1 MANAFNKEERVAFE
15 SILEGFNDALV
26 LSNAVSIYGTDQTMM
41 ERTNNTIWRPQ
52 PYIARSYSGTDMTS
66 NFGDYTQLSVPATIG
81 FSKAVPWKMSATE
94 LRDALQENRLGD
106 AAYQKLASDVNVS
119 VTNVASSSGTVVV
132 SRPSAASGYDDVA
145 EIDAVFN
152 EIGIPMNDRHLA
164 LSSRDYNGMA
174 SNLSVAPR
182 SFAGQKSVSAYERSL
197 VGDVAGFT
205 TMKLDYANRINPAA
219 GGSSITI
226 NTTASGAGQHHTPQA
241 TSTAATGEVNNYD
254 NRYQTVTVSSTANVA
269 AGDCFTIAG
278 VNAVHHITKADTGQL
293 KTFRVISVVDGS
305 SMVISPPIISNQ
317 DGTPDDASASY
328 KNCEVVTAASNS
340 AITFINYDAANI
352 NCFWHKDAIELL
364 PGRYAVPG
372 DAGADVMRGTTDNGI
387 EVVMQKQYDINT
399 MMTKYRLDCLYGVV
413 NKQPEMTGILLF
425 GQTP

>member
-15 SILEGFNDALV
+15 DILEGFNDALV
-26 LSNAVSIYGTDQTMM
+26 LSNSVSIYNTDQTMM
-41 ERTNNTIWRPQ
+41 ERTSNTIQRPM
-52 PYIARSYSGTDMTS
+52 PYISRSYSGTDMSS

-81 FSKAVPWKMSATE
+81 FSKSVPWKLSATD
-94 LRDALQENRLGD
+94 LRDLLQEKRLGES
-106 AAYQKLASDVNVS
+106 AYKKLASDINVS
-119 VTNVASSSGTVVV
+119 VTNVASNQGTLVVTRSG
-132 SRPSAASGYDDVA
+132 AASGFDDVA
-145 EIDAVFN
+145 ECDAIMN
-152 EIGIPMNDRHLA
+152 EQGIPMDDRYLA
-164 LSSRDYNGMA
+164 LSTRDYNGMA
-174 SNLSVAPR
+174 ANLSQASR
-182 SFAGQKSVSAYERSL
+182 SFNNAKSVSAYERAL
-197 VGDVAGFT
+197 VGDAAGFET
-205 TMKLDYANRINPAA
+205 LKLDYANRLAPAA
-219 GGSSITI
+219 GGGSITI
-226 NTTASGAGQHHTPQA
+226 DTRAQASGQHYTPSA
-241 TSTAATGEVNNYD
+241 TTTGTGGEVSNKD
-254 NRYQTVTVSSTANVA
+254 NRYQTVTVSSTTNVA

-293 KTFRVISVVDGS
+293 KTFRVISVTDGS

-317 DGTPDDASASY
+317 DGSPDDASASY

-340 AITFINYDAANI
+340 AITFINYDAANV

-364 PGRYAVPG
+364 PGRYAVPEA
-372 DAGADVMRGTTDNGI
+372 AGAEVLRGTTDNGI